1 MRHGARMHDAADG
14 EEMAGVLRVDA
25 AVPTDGNRRVASP
38 EGELQEDLLPDRAP
52 LRDGVEDREVRML
65 LRVVAEENRGALL
78 AHEALRE
85 IRVRRDGGE
94 LRGECGGR
102 DDASRRDNPE
112 GRNDASR
119 EDDPAVNTSDVL
131 DPARP
136 DPPAVDAEY
145 SAEVRKCGLLRRVER
160 PA

>member
-1 MRHGARMHDAADG
+1 MSTDLKKLGVVFAGGLLLLVVAGVAAADS
-14 EEMAGVLRVDA
+14 A
-25 AVPTDGNRRVASP
+25 
-38 EGELQEDLLPDRAP
+38 
-52 LRDGVEDREVRML
+52 RDNDSRKEQ
-65 LRVVAEENRGALL
+65 
-78 AHEALRE
+78 
-85 IRVRRDGGE
+85 IIP
-94 LRGECGGR
+94 R

-160 PA
+160 PACVEAAKKKFGQM